1 MANFTEPVLTDVTAQ
16 VHAIGMGALAERMGI
31 VITGATVDAEG
42 LASITATMPVQ
53 GNTQPYG
60 LLHGG
65 ASAVLA
71 ETLGSIAA
79 GITAHQLVREGVL
92 VVGIDLNATHHK
104 SARDG
109 LVSGIATMIS
119 AGRTVL
125 TSEITIRNEQGERVC
140 TARLTAMARKKARVG
155 VREPQSPDAADKG
168 VQNSQVD
175 NNQNSGTK

>member
-1 MANFTEPVLTDVTAQ
+1 MANFTDPGSTDVTAEVQ
-16 VHAIGMGALAERMGI
+16 AIGVGVLGERMGI
-31 VITGATVDAEG
+31 VITGASVDADG
-42 LASITATMPVQ
+42 LASITATMPVE

-79 GITAHQLVREGVL
+79 GITAHHLVGEGVL

-109 LVSGIATMIS
+109 FVTGVATMIS

-125 TSEITIRNEQGERVC
+125 TSDIVICNEQGERVC
-140 TARLTAMARKKARVG
+140 TARLTVIARKPRA
-155 VREPQSPDAADKG
+155 
-168 VQNSQVD
+168 
-175 NNQNSGTK
+175 